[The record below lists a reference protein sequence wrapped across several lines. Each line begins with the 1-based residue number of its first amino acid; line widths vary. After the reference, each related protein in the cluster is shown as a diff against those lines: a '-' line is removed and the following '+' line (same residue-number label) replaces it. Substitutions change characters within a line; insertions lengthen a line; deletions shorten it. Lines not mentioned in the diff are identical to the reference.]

1 MKSLFFALLAIASFA
16 ADSFGQTIIN
26 SVPYVIYTSGIYVV
40 ESNFTYPTAGSAIE
54 IRASHVTLDLGDHY
68 LDHPGPPGFKHRHL
82 CDKRR

>member
-40 ESNFTYPTAGSAIE
+40 KSNFTYPTAGSAIE
-54 IRASHVTLDLGDHY
+54 IRASALY
-68 LDHPGPPGFKHRHL
+68 S
-82 CDKRR
+82 